1 MNQISVIRVLSH
13 TATGLI
19 FMACGAEAS
28 VSGTQ
33 KKRTSKVSVIIS
45 KEASES
51 LKKIN
56 EKTPCTGFVS
66 PAILDDE

>member
-1 MNQISVIRVLSH
+1 
-13 TATGLI
+13 
-19 FMACGAEAS
+19 MACGAEAS